1 MRILVT
7 GCAGF
12 IGSHV
17 SARLLKDGYTVIGL
31 DNLDAYYDVSLKKDR
46 LKWLKHKDF
55 VFHREDVAHEEA
67 VDRLFARFRPA
78 AVIHLAAQAGVRY
91 SLERPQAYIRANV
104 AGFVNVLE
112 ACRRY
117 GAEHLVY
124 ASTSSVYGLNGKL
137 PFSASD
143 AAVHP
148 VSVYAASKRADE
160 LLAHAYSHLYG
171 LPSTGLR
178 FFTVYGPW
186 GRPDMALF
194 LFTRQMLAGEP
205 VRIFNNGRMKRD
217 FTYIDDIVEGIV
229 RILHKPPAANPGW
242 DPLRPDASSSS
253 APFKVYNIGN
263 HRPVGLVEF
272 VEAIEKKLGVRAI
285 KQFEPMQPGDVP
297 ETCADVSEFIAA
309 TGFQPN
315 TPLEVGVGRFVD
327 WFRSYYKI

>member
-1 MRILVT
+1 
-7 GCAGF
+7 
-12 IGSHV
+12 
-17 SARLLKDGYTVIGL
+17 
-31 DNLDAYYDVSLKKDR
+31 
-46 LKWLKHKDF
+46 
-55 VFHREDVAHEEA
+55 
-67 VDRLFARFRPA
+67 
-78 AVIHLAAQAGVRY
+78 
-91 SLERPQAYIRANV
+91 
-104 AGFVNVLE
+104 
-112 ACRRY
+112 
-117 GAEHLVY
+117 
-124 ASTSSVYGLNGKL
+124 
-137 PFSASD
+137 
-143 AAVHP
+143 
-148 VSVYAASKRADE
+148 
-160 LLAHAYSHLYG
+160 
-171 LPSTGLR
+171 
-178 FFTVYGPW
+178 
-186 GRPDMALF
+186 

-263 HRPVGLVEF
+263 HRPVGLVKF